1 MSHFFYGHIHQ
12 TLNYRLRIF
21 GTILASIDSERLLK
35 LGGRIM
41 KTTKS
46 QSSRNVLSKEKAQ
59 WIYQKMLEIRKFE
72 DKVHEIFA
80 SGVLPGFVHLYSGEE
95 AVAVGVCAHL
105 NDKDYITSTHRGH
118 GHCIA
123 KGCDLKGMMAEIY
136 GKATGL
142 CKGKGGSMHIADLD
156 KGMLGANGIVG
167 GGFPLA
173 CGAALTAKYK
183 KTNNVSVCF
192 FGDGANNHGTFHEG
206 INLAAAWKLPVVF
219 VAENNGY
226 AEATPFTYASSCKTI
241 ADRAIAY
248 NIPGI
253 RVDGKD
259 LLAVYQAAE
268 EAVKRARNGEGPTII
283 ECITYRNYGHFEG
296 DAQTY
301 KPEQEKK
308 QHLTEKDA
316 IVLYKQYLLD
326 QNLFTQEEL
335 SSLEKSVEDAVKE
348 AVKFSEESP
357 YPSASELLTDVY
369 VSY

>member
-1 MSHFFYGHIHQ
+1 METVKAGELQ
-12 TLNYRLRIF
+12 
-21 GTILASIDSERLLK
+21 
-35 LGGRIM
+35 IM
-41 KTTKS
+41 
-46 QSSRNVLSKEKAQ
+46 KEKAQ
-59 WIYQKMLEIRKFE
+59 WMLQKMFEIRKFE
-72 DKVHEIFA
+72 DKVHEVFA
-80 SGVLPGFVHLYSGEE
+80 TGILPGFVHLYAGEE

-105 NDKDYITSTHRGH
+105 DDQDMITSTHRGH

-206 INLAAAWKLPVVF
+206 INLAAVWKLPVIF

-226 AEATPFTYASSCKTI
+226 GEATPFHYASSCKTI
-241 ADRAIAY
+241 ADRAVAY
-248 NIPGI
+248 DIPGV

-259 LLAVYQAAE
+259 IVAVYQAAK
-268 EAVKRARNGEGPTII
+268 EAVERARNGEGPSLI
-283 ECITYRNYGHFEG
+283 ECVTYRNYGHFEG

-301 KPEQEKK
+301 KAEAEKAK
-308 QHLTEKDA
+308 QLNEKDA
-316 IVLYKQYLLD
+316 IVQFKKFVLE
-326 QNLFTQEEL
+326 QNLL
-335 SSLEKSVEDAVKE
+335 SEADINSLEQKVEQEIEE
-348 AVKFSEESP
+348 AVKFGEDSP
-357 YPSASELLTDVY
+357 YPDPTELLKDVY